1 MTPHEPTDR
10 APQWERLV
18 STALVGTARRTITT
32 PPGLPERTE
41 SAAAL
46 LDLAALDTVRT
57 RAGYT
62 EHTATP
68 IASDESDPRP
78 EIGEA
83 AAHRLDLVLDHRSEL
98 LPEWLGLVVRSGRR
112 VPHSRLPDL
121 LERAARDSVLRPA
134 VAAATGTRATWLAGF
149 NKAWAF
155 VTAEPLPGD
164 VFVDEDWE
172 KGTFGRRRRALFALR
187 AQNPAKAREL
197 LAKTWPHE
205 RKGEVRRGLLDA
217 LEPHLETE
225 DAPLLDTA
233 LDDRN
238 ANVRGRALALIT
250 RLSDSAHAHRLRAH
264 LREHLRVAPD
274 APRPIGVDYL
284 DTTRADLLRDLAL
297 ATPEQGV
304 RPDIERWE
312 RTKVLVV
319 HAPLDVWTDRF
330 DTDPAGV
337 LDLVE
342 DHPELRDALVESVC
356 LHQDAEWARAVL
368 DHAELGLPH
377 MFQASVHKLNRPRIR
392 SLLATLPP
400 AERCERMLAA
410 LEQVK
415 KHRTL
420 GHALMAAETPW
431 TRELSEAVIGRFL
444 DPLDLTVPVNVP
456 DHRALAEAITAYM
469 PPEHLDL
476 LPEQPPYEEEA
487 HTYLRL
493 RDALRFRLDM
503 HKELS

>member
-1 MTPHEPTDR
+1 MSPHDPTER
-10 APQWERLV
+10 ALEWERLV
-18 STALVGTARRTITT
+18 STALLGTARRTVTT

-46 LDLAALDTVRT
+46 LDLAALDTVRA

-68 IASDESDPRP
+68 IAPDEPDPRP

-83 AAHRLDLVLDHRSEL
+83 AVHRLDLILDHRPGL

-112 VPHSRLPDL
+112 VPHSRLGHL

-149 NKAWAF
+149 NTAWAF
-155 VTAEPLPGD
+155 VAAEPLPGD

-172 KGTFGRRRRALFALR
+172 KGTFGQRRRALFALR

-197 LAKTWPHE
+197 LLEVWSHE
-205 RKGEVRRGLLDA
+205 GKGEVRRGLLEA

-225 DAPLLDTA
+225 DASLLDTA

-238 ANVRGRALALIT
+238 ANVRGRALALLT
-250 RLSDSAHAHRLRAH
+250 RLPDSAHAHRLRTH

-274 APRPIGVDYL
+274 APQPVVVDYL
-284 DTTRADLLRDLAL
+284 DTSRADLLRDLAL
-297 ATPEQGV
+297 ATPEKRV
-304 RPDIERWE
+304 RPGAERWE
-312 RTKVLVV
+312 RTKVLIA
-319 HAPLDVWTDRF
+319 HAPLDVWTGRL
-330 DTDPAGV
+330 DTTPAGV
-337 LDLVE
+337 LGLVE
-342 DHPELRDALVESVC
+342 GHRELRDALVESVC
-356 LHQDAEWARAVL
+356 LHQDADWARAVL
-368 DHAELGLPH
+368 DHPELGLSR
-377 MFQASVHKLNRPRIR
+377 MLQASVHKLNRPRIR
-392 SLLATLPP
+392 LLLARLSPT
-400 AERCERMLAA
+400 ERCERMLAA
-410 LEQVK
+410 LEQVGE
-415 KHRTL
+415 HRTL
-420 GHALMAAETPW
+420 GHALMAADTPW

-444 DPLDLTVPVNVP
+444 DPLDLTVPVNIP
-456 DHRALAEAITAYM
+456 DHRALADAITAYM

-493 RDALRFRLDM
+493 RDSLRFRLDM